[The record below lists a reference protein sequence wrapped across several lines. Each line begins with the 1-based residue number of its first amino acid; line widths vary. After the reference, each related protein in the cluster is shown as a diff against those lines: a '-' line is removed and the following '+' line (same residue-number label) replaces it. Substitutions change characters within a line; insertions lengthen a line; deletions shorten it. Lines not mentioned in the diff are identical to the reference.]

1 MAAIDFSDVN
11 QILEKYFNLSG
22 QIQKLAGEVDLN
34 YKINTDDHVYILK
47 ISAPNTE
54 KAYIE
59 FQNDLVHHLAT
70 QKNITFSIPKLI
82 LNKEG
87 KDFFEIKDKYDNVR
101 YVRLLTW
108 IEGSLWS
115 DINPTTS
122 QMRIELGKTCG
133 HITNGLAGF
142 NHHQALRY
150 FEWNL
155 DNAIWTKEYVDIL
168 DDEIRDIAAYFI
180 QRFDSNQ
187 AAFQRLRKSVIHND
201 ANDNN
206 IVCICVGGKS
216 TVSLIDFGDA
226 IFAATINDL
235 AVAITYAVME
245 LPDPLS
251 AACDLIKG
259 YHESFPLD
267 DQELKMIHNLVGM
280 RLVTSLSKAAI
291 NKTQNPDNIYL
302 QISAEP
308 AKRLLIKWYKI
319 HENYAYYAFRNAI
332 GLCGHPEYDLICQKL
347 QSLSFSLYS
356 VFKDLN
362 CTEIVVPDMSVA
374 GTFLPHRSVFDDASL
389 FENSIYQWQRSY
401 PNSLALNGYLEVR
414 PFYSTDA
421 YKKEGNDGPEYRTTH
436 LGVDVWV
443 AADTPFYS
451 PLSGTVFSVFNNNN
465 DKDYGPTLILKH
477 EVGNHTFYTLYG
489 HLSTNTL
496 SLHQKDDFVE
506 QGQLLGYIGHPK
518 ENGNWAPHLHFQII
532 LDMLGYEHDFP
543 GVAFPKDKDLW
554 KTICPDPSLL
564 FGITST
570 NPPEIDHSKM
580 LEYRKQHLG
589 KSLSLSYKQ
598 PLLIVRGEGNFLI
611 DDTGRKYMD
620 TVNNVAHVG
629 HQNVNVIHAGI
640 KQMQLLNTNT
650 RYLHNNILELAENL
664 LSTFP
669 TELSV
674 IHFVNSG
681 SEANEL
687 ALRMAYQYT
696 QSKQIIALDHGY
708 HGNTNE
714 CIRVSAYKFNGKGG
728 QGCPANTHLMP
739 LPDAF
744 RGLYRGENTGI
755 KYANHIHE
763 ILKSLKNKDQKL
775 AAFLHE
781 SIVSCGGQIEL
792 PEGFLNE
799 VYQNVKAYG
808 GLNIADEVQTG
819 LGRVGNHWWAFQE
832 HQVIPDIV
840 TIGKPLGN
848 GHPIGA
854 VVCTREVADAFANG
868 MEFFNTFGGNPVS
881 CAIANAVINEVKDK
895 NLMNNAIQVGQYLKQ
910 GLKTLQ
916 AQYPIVADVRGQGL
930 FLGFELTDRNLNP
943 LAYQTSYL
951 SNRMKQL
958 GILTSTD
965 GPDHNVIKIK
975 PPMTFTMEN
984 ANEFLLRLERV
995 FGEDVMQF

>member
-1 MAAIDFSDVN
+1 MAGIDFSDVI
-11 QILEKYFNLSG
+11 QILKVNFKVSG

-34 YKINTDDHVYILK
+34 YKVNTDEHIYILK
-47 ISAPNTE
+47 ISSSNTE

-59 FQNDLVHHLAT
+59 FQNSLFHHLAT
-70 QKNITFSIPKLI
+70 QKNIASSIPQI
-82 LNKEG
+82 IINQEG
-87 KDFFEIKDKYDNVR
+87 KDFFEIKDKNDNVR

-108 IEGSLWS
+108 IEGTLWS
-115 DINPTTS
+115 EMNPTTS
-122 QMRIELGKTCG
+122 QMRIALGKTCG
-133 HITNGLAGF
+133 RITHGLVGF
-142 NHHQALRY
+142 KHHQAERY

-155 DNAIWTKEYVDIL
+155 DHAMWTKGYTDIL
-168 DDEIRDIAAYFI
+168 DDEIRDIAAQFI
-180 QRFDSNQ
+180 QRFESNQ
-187 AAFQRLRKSVIHND
+187 VAFQRLRKSVIHND

-206 IVCICVGGKS
+206 IVCNLLDDKS
-216 TVSLIDFGDA
+216 TISLIDFGDA
-226 IFAATINDL
+226 VFAATINDL

-245 LPDPLS
+245 LPEPLS
-251 AACDLIKG
+251 AACDLVRG
-259 YHESFPLD
+259 YHESFPLKD
-267 DQELKMIHNLVGM
+267 DELKWLHTLVGM
-280 RLVTSLSKAAI
+280 RLVTSLTKAAI

-308 AKRLLIKWYKI
+308 AKRLLLDWYQI

-332 GLCGHPEYDLICQKL
+332 GLCGHPEYDLICQKFQGL
-347 QSLSFSLYS
+347 NVNLFD
-356 VFKDLN
+356 VFKDIQ
-362 CTEIVVPDMSVA
+362 CSTIVVPDMSVS
-374 GTFLPHRSVFDDASL
+374 GSFLPHRNIFDEATL
-389 FENSIYQWQRSY
+389 FEQHINNWQKTF
-401 PNSLALNGYLEVR
+401 PNTLAVNGYLEVR

-421 YKKEGNDGPEYRTTH
+421 YRKEGNNGPEYRTTH
-436 LGVDVWV
+436 LGIDVWV
-443 AADTPFYS
+443 AANTPFYC
-451 PLSGTVFSVFNNNN
+451 PLAGTVFSIVNNNN

-477 EVGNHTFYTLYG
+477 KVGNHTFYTLYG
-489 HLSTNTL
+489 HLSISTL
-496 SLHQKDDFVE
+496 SLHQKDDFVH
-506 QGQLLGYIGHPK
+506 QGQLLGYIGNPK

-532 LDMLGYEHDFP
+532 LDMLGYETDFP

-564 FGITST
+564 FDIMST
-570 NPPEIDHSKM
+570 KPVEIDHSKM

-589 KSLSLSYKQ
+589 KSLSLSYSV
-598 PLLIVRGEGNFLI
+598 PLYIVSGEGNFLI
-611 DDTGRKYMD
+611 DDSGRKYLD

-629 HQNVNVIHAGI
+629 HQNFNVINTGI

-650 RYLHNNILELAENL
+650 RYLHHNILELAENL
-664 LSTFP
+664 LSTMP
-669 TELSV
+669 SDLSV
-674 IHFVNSG
+674 AHFVNSG

-687 ALRMAYQYT
+687 ALRMAYHYT
-696 QSKQIIALDHGY
+696 QSKQVIALNHGY

-728 QGCPANTHLMP
+728 RGCPPDTHLMP

-744 RGLYRGENTGI
+744 RGQYRGENTGS
-755 KYANHIHE
+755 KYASHIHGFLDVLE
-763 ILKSLKNKDQKL
+763 HNDQKL
-775 AAFLHE
+775 AAFIHE

-792 PEGFLNE
+792 PKGFLNE
-799 VYQNVKAYG
+799 VYQIVKSHG
-808 GLNIADEVQTG
+808 GINIADEVQTG

-895 NLMNNAIQVGQYLKQ
+895 NLKQNSFDVGQYLKL
-910 GLKTLQ
+910 GIRELQ
-916 AQYPIVADVRGQGL
+916 HQHPVIADVRGQGL

-943 LAYQTSYL
+943 LAHQTSYL

-975 PPMTFTMEN
+975 PPMTFSKQN
-984 ANEFLLRLERV
+984 ADEFLLRLKSV
-995 FGEDVMQF
+995 FQENKMQF